1 MLSMNLVQVN
11 GAVGRLDET
20 DNWEGYLNTGTN
32 KKLALAAMI
41 CAVAMT
47 FIDQTIVAIA
57 VPDLQKDLGI
67 SETGV
72 QWVINGYLVALAAL
86 FAFGGR
92 IADIAGH
99 KRMVLIG
106 IAIFATASA
115 LCGATPDGSIA
126 EAWMIFWRVVQGAG
140 AAIMFPAALAI
151 VVAAY
156 PREERGR
163 AMAAFF
169 GIAGGL
175 TAIGPLAG
183 GFLIEVTWRA
193 IFWINV
199 PVALVAIYLTLK
211 SKPDDTR
218 RPAPLDYRGA
228 VLAALGLGLLVLGL
242 QQSSQ
247 WGWDNPATWGSIV
260 AGLVLI
266 GIFIRVELGTDP
278 PLMQLRIFAN
288 KAFAA
293 DNLVLLLI
301 SIAFVPMFLFASMY
315 SQISLGFDPSNAG
328 LYIGIFFAG
337 YVIAAQWGGRML
349 DRGGARTP
357 VVLGCAIAAVGF
369 YLWGNSMTDLASAQ
383 DWNQWWRMM
392 IAGAGTGL
400 VLGPVTTDALNRAA
414 HTSYGE
420 VTGITQTARNV
431 GASLGLAILGTLLI
445 SQNRSNIESK
455 FEDLGATK
463 SQADAVVDSLSQSG
477 GGQAS
482 DQIQQAGSKAEEF
495 FHAVQQGFAES
506 TEVVFYGMAVAMAI
520 AGVVALA
527 RIPKGKAP
535 DAEILE

>member
-1 MLSMNLVQVN
+1 
-11 GAVGRLDET
+11 
-20 DNWEGYLNTGTN
+20 
-32 KKLALAAMI
+32 
-41 CAVAMT
+41 
-47 FIDQTIVAIA
+47 
-57 VPDLQKDLGI
+57 
-67 SETGV
+67 
-72 QWVINGYLVALAAL
+72 
-86 FAFGGR
+86 
-92 IADIAGH
+92 
-99 KRMVLIG
+99 MVMIG
-106 IAIFATASA
+106 IGIFATASA

-151 VVAAY
+151 VVSAY

-199 PVALVAIYLTLK
+199 PVAIAAIILTLK
-211 SKPDDTR
+211 AKPDDTR

-247 WGWDNPATWGSIV
+247 WGWDSPATCGSIIV
-260 AGLVLI
+260 GLALI
-266 GIFIRVELGTDP
+266 AVFIRVELGTDP

-288 KAFAA
+288 KAFAG

-315 SQISLGFDPSNAG
+315 AQISLGFDPSNAG

-349 DRGGARTP
+349 DRGGARAP
-357 VVLGCAIAAVGF
+357 VVLGCAVAAVGF
-369 YLWGNSMTDLASAQ
+369 YLWGNSMTDLSSAE

-463 SQADAVVDSLSQSG
+463 AQADAVVESLSQSG

-495 FHAVQQGFAES
+495 FHAVQEGFAES
-506 TEVVFYGMAVAMAI
+506 TEVVFYGMAIAMAI
-520 AGVVALA
+520 ACVVALA

>member
-1 MLSMNLVQVN
+1 MS
-11 GAVGRLDET
+11 D
-20 DNWEGYLNTGTN
+20 GTN
-32 KKLALAAMI
+32 KRLALAAMI

-57 VPDLQKDLGI
+57 VPDLQEDLGL
-67 SETGV
+67 SEAGV

-99 KRMVLIG
+99 RRMVLIG

-115 LCGATPDGSIA
+115 LCGATPDGGVA
-126 EAWMIFWRVVQGAG
+126 EAWLIFWRVIQGAG

-156 PREERGR
+156 PRGERGK

-175 TAIGPLAG
+175 TAVGPLAG
-183 GFLIEVTWRA
+183 GFLIEITWRA

-199 PVALVAIYLTLK
+199 PVAIAAVLLTLRAR
-211 SKPDDTR
+211 PDDTR

-242 QQSSQ
+242 QQSSD
-247 WGWDNPATWGSIV
+247 WGWDSPATWGSIV
-260 AGLVLI
+260 LGLVLI
-266 GIFIRVELGTDP
+266 AVFIRVELDTEP
-278 PLMQLRIFAN
+278 PLMQLRIFASR
-288 KAFAA
+288 AFAG
-293 DNLVLLLI
+293 DNAVLLLI

-315 SQISLGFDPSNAG
+315 SQISLGFDASNAG

-337 YVIAAQWGGRML
+337 FVIAAQWGGRML
-349 DRGGARTP
+349 DRGGARLP
-357 VVLGCAIAAVGF
+357 VVVGCAVGAVGYYLWAESMPDIAAG
-369 YLWGNSMTDLASAQ
+369 A
-383 DWNQWWRMM
+383 DWDQWWRIM
-392 IAGAGTGL
+392 IAGAGSGF
-400 VLGPVTTDALNRAA
+400 VLGPVTTDALNRAP

-420 VTGITQTARNV
+420 VTGITQTMRNV

-445 SQNRSNIESK
+445 SENRSNIESR

-463 SQADAVVDSLSQSG
+463 AQADSVVDSLTQTG
-477 GGQAS
+477 GG
-482 DQIQQAGSKAEEF
+482 AGSESLAHAGDKAEQF
-495 FHAVQQGFAES
+495 FHAVQDGFAHS
-506 TEVVFYGMAVAMAI
+506 TQTVFYGMVVAMI
-520 AGVVALA
+520 LAGIVALA
-527 RIPKGKAP
+527 TIPPGKAP
-535 DAEILE
+535 TAEIKE

>member
-1 MLSMNLVQVN
+1 MNS
-11 GAVGRLDET
+11 
-20 DNWEGYLNTGTN
+20 GTS

-47 FIDQTIVAIA
+47 FIDQTIVSIAI
-57 VPDLQKDLGI
+57 PDLQKDLGL
-67 SETGV
+67 SESGV

-92 IADIAGH
+92 IADVAGH
-99 KRMVLIG
+99 RRMVMIG

-126 EAWMIFWRVVQGAG
+126 EPWLIFWRVVQGAG

-156 PREERGR
+156 PREERGK

-199 PVALVAIYLTLK
+199 PVAIVAVILTIK
-211 SKPDDTR
+211 ARPDDTR
-218 RPAPLDYRGA
+218 RPAPIDYRGA

-242 QQSSQ
+242 QQSSV
-247 WGWDNPATWGSIV
+247 WGWDSVATWGSIV
-260 AGLVLI
+260 VGLILI
-266 GIFIRVELGTDP
+266 GVFIRVELGTEP

-288 KAFAA
+288 KAFAG
-293 DNLVLLLI
+293 DNIVLLLI

-328 LYIGIFFAG
+328 LYIGIFFFG
-337 YVIAAQWGGRML
+337 FVIAAQWGGRML
-349 DRGGARTP
+349 DRGGARLP
-357 VVLGCAIAAVGF
+357 VTLGCAIAAVGF
-369 YLWGNSMTDLASAQ
+369 YLWGNSMPDLAGGE

-420 VTGITQTARNV
+420 VTGITQTMRNV

-445 SQNRSNIESK
+445 SENRSNIESR

-463 SQADAVVDSLSQSG
+463 AQADAVVSELSQAG

-482 DQIQQAGSKAEEF
+482 GSISQAGGKAQEF
-495 FHAVQQGFAES
+495 FNAVQEGFAHS
-506 TEVVFYGMAVAMAI
+506 TQTVFYGMAIAMVLAGIVA
-520 AGVVALA
+520 VA
-527 RIPKGKAP
+527 RIPSGKAP
-535 DAEILE
+535 EAEILE

>member
-1 MLSMNLVQVN
+1 MNS
-11 GAVGRLDET
+11 
-20 DNWEGYLNTGTN
+20 GTN
-32 KKLALAAMI
+32 KRLVLAAMI

-57 VPDLQKDLGI
+57 VPDLQKDLHL
-67 SETGV
+67 SESAV

-86 FAFGGR
+86 FALGGR

-106 IAIFATASA
+106 IGTFAGASA

-126 EAWMIFWRVVQGAG
+126 ESWMIFWRVVQGAG

-156 PREERGR
+156 PQEERGK

-183 GFLIEVTWRA
+183 GFLIEISWRT

-199 PVALVAIYLTLK
+199 PVAIAAVILTLR
-211 SKPDDTR
+211 SHPDDTR
-218 RPAPLDYRGA
+218 RPAKLDYRGA
-228 VLAALGLGLLVLGL
+228 VLAVLGLGLLVLGL
-242 QQSSQ
+242 QQAAD
-247 WGWDNPATWGSIV
+247 WGWDSPATIGSIIV
-260 AGLVLI
+260 GLVLI
-266 GIFIRVELGTDP
+266 AAFVRVELGTDP
-278 PLMQLRIFAN
+278 PLMQVRIFAN

-293 DNLVLLLI
+293 DNIVLFLI

-315 SQISLGFDPSNAG
+315 SQISLGFSASNAG
-328 LYIGIFFAG
+328 LYIGIFFG
-337 YVIAAQWGGRML
+337 GFVIAAQWGGRML
-349 DRGGARTP
+349 DRMGARRP
-357 VVLGCAIAAVGF
+357 VLLGCAVATVGF
-369 YLWGNSMTDLASAQ
+369 YLWAKSMTDLASAE
-383 DWNQWWRMM
+383 DWNQWWRIM

-400 VLGPVTTDALNRAA
+400 ILGPITTDALNRAPN
-414 HTSYGE
+414 TSYGE

-445 SQNRSNIESK
+445 SENRSNIEDS
-455 FEDLGATK
+455 FEKLGATK
-463 SQADAVVDSLSQSG
+463 AQADAVAGSLTQSG

-482 DQIQQAGSKAEEF
+482 DAISQAGSKAHEF
-495 FHAVQQGFAES
+495 FEAVQSSFAHS
-506 TEVVFYGMAVAMAI
+506 TQTVFYGMAIAMA
-520 AGVVALA
+520 LA
-527 RIPKGKAP
+527 FLVTLVRVPPGKPPEASIT
-535 DAEILE
+535 E

>member
-1 MLSMNLVQVN
+1 MGS
-11 GAVGRLDET
+11 
-20 DNWEGYLNTGTN
+20 GTN

-57 VPDLQKDLGI
+57 VPDLQKDLGL
-67 SETGV
+67 SEAGV

-99 KRMVLIG
+99 RRMVLIG
-106 IAIFATASA
+106 ISIFAVASA
-115 LCGATPDGSIA
+115 LCGATPDGAIA
-126 EAWMIFWRVVQGAG
+126 EPWLIFWRVVQGAG

-156 PREERGR
+156 PRDERGR

-183 GFLIEVTWRA
+183 GFLIELTWRS

-199 PVALVAIYLTLK
+199 PVAIAAVILTLRA
-211 SKPDDTR
+211 KPDDTR
-218 RPAPLDYRGA
+218 RPAPLDYKGA
-228 VLAALGLGLLVLGL
+228 VLAAFGLGLLVLGL
-242 QQSSQ
+242 QQSSD
-247 WGWDNPATWGSIV
+247 WGWDSVATWGSIFI
-260 AGLVLI
+260 GLILI
-266 GIFIRVELGTDP
+266 GVFIRVELGTES
-278 PLMQLRIFAN
+278 PLMQLRIFAS

-293 DNLVLLLI
+293 DNFVLFLI

-328 LYIGIFFAG
+328 LYIGIFFGG

-349 DRGGARTP
+349 DRGGARAP

-369 YLWGNSMTDLASAQ
+369 YLWARSMPDIASGE
-383 DWNQWWRMM
+383 DWNQWWRIM

-400 VLGPVTTDALNRAA
+400 VLGPVTTDALNRAP

-420 VTGITQTARNV
+420 VTGITQTMRNV
-431 GASLGLAILGTLLI
+431 GASVGLAILGTLLI
-445 SQNRSNIESK
+445 SENRSNIESR
-455 FEDLGATK
+455 FEDLGASK
-463 SQADAVVDSLSQSG
+463 DQADAVVASLSQSG
-477 GGQAS
+477 GGDAS
-482 DQIQQAGSKAEEF
+482 SQIEQAGSKAEEF
-495 FHAVQQGFAES
+495 FRAVQEGFANS
-506 TEVVFYGMAVAMAI
+506 TETVFYGMAIAMAL
-520 AGVVALA
+520 AGIVALA
-527 RIPKGKAP
+527 AIPKGKP
-535 DAEILE
+535 PEAEIRE